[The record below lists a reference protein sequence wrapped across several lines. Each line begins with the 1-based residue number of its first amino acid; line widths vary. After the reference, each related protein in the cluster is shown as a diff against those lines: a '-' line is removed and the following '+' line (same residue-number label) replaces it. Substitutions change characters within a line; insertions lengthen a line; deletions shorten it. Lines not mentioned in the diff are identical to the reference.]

1 MSSSAKSQR
10 EHLQHLLNTR
20 GLITDELSYYSNTL
34 PMPSGVGPMRSA
46 TSHVAKPP
54 KKLRK
59 LDRDKRNNQ
68 HTDILIPPP
77 QNIMVSYPFTSTTV
91 AGQKPAASTVIKLP
105 IFRLPPANPLLISA
119 SAIVASTR
127 TQSPHAH
134 SPSHGVGGNL
144 GTTSS
149 SHIVTTPFIPY
160 DSVQTMYEAIY
171 TMIQALS
178 PKEQSSLTQSL
189 QLQHYDIGDALES
202 MKHLVADQGSPGIS
216 AEQLAN
222 RMDARMMPKSLLGY
236 FLASADSIFLTA
248 KFVIINNK
256 HAQKQMADNAHS
268 IQSFSTTEVLQ
279 DLDKDIDL
287 IKIGFSPGLKS
298 FLLSEKIQAVR
309 EASKGNNML
318 HQVTGQS
325 AVYQASSSM
334 YSSKKKKQIRLQPL
348 NQSLHSLSSP
358 SLHLPHT
365 LSSPSL
371 AYPTQSPN
379 ANLTQELIE
388 SLTSVQ
394 KHSLSLK
401 KTLEA
406 AQSLISLQDTKAR
419 QLVNMIAVEKL
430 VKSLGALVITDK
442 RRGMI
447 AWKLYIHQYNACARH
462 KRLVDTIVLRNVL
475 VGIRKRLHKV
485 LSRRVK
491 MWRQFTMSEVQRLRR
506 KKILDSTIKI
516 QGQIRRVLASKRVN
530 LLRQRRKYEKLYDS
544 TIKIQSILRGKRL
557 RWRYQKMIREIKE
570 REAALRIQRMYRGY
584 VGRKRAAWIRFKKN
598 RHGAAANIQ
607 KIIRGYLA
615 RKRVR
620 KMRRDRKE
628 KRAATRMQA
637 IVRGFLARKNIATII
652 VNRARYMYARRI
664 QALVRGALTR
674 MNRAAKIREIQE
686 YKTER
691 RKAATTIQ
699 AAYRG
704 YRSRVLYRLMMFQW
718 KQHRD
723 RLHRAATHITRV
735 VRGFLARRYLQE
747 LKRERRK
754 HWIQMAQQW
763 REMWSEESE
772 TWYYY
777 NVSTQETAWEPSKQ
791 GYVKFDGKLVLTS
804 GEIIDDPNAPSDET
818 GEAGGANIDGEAE
831 EKTKAKKINGTS
843 LLVCTECNERVAIVK
858 CEECGDIFCTKCYK
872 FLHALG
878 ARRSH
883 HHSPL
888 GPKDCNE
895 CEICL
900 AERYCVACDENFC
913 DPCWRVLH
921 AHGKRC
927 FHPYSEISTD
937 GRVDSRVYTMD
948 GDQLQGTYDVAAYT
962 QTKADNSHNNQVAL
976 SIADQLSA
984 NSQLIERPSTYGEYY
999 EGYGSEGG
1007 SLVAGEDGGGY
1018 YDGSSIGSAQQLDD
1032 VWTQYYDDQGY
1043 PYYYNSITGESQ
1055 YESPY
1060 G

>member
-1 MSSSAKSQR
+1 MSSSAKNHR

-20 GLITDELSYYSNTL
+20 GLISDELSYYSNTL
-34 PMPSGVGPMRSA
+34 PVPSGVGGMRSV
-46 TSHVAKPP
+46 TSHSIKPP

-59 LDRDKRNNQ
+59 LDRDKQINK
-68 HTDILIPPP
+68 HCGLLTDILAPPP
-77 QNIMVSYPFTSTTV
+77 QNIMVSYPFTSATAT
-91 AGQKPAASTVIKLP
+91 GQKPAAPTVIKLP

-119 SAIVASTR
+119 NTNAHTNR
-127 TQSPHAH
+127 THSPHAN
-134 SPSHGVGGNL
+134 SHTHTSHTRTSGSGGSSGVS
-144 GTTSS
+144 SS
-149 SHIVTTPFIPY
+149 SHIISAPFIPY
-160 DSVQTMYEAIY
+160 DSLASMYEAMY
-171 TMIQALS
+171 TMIQALH
-178 PKEQSSLTQSL
+178 PKEHHILIQSL
-189 QLQHYDIGDALES
+189 HLQHYDITDALENF
-202 MKHLVADQGSPGIS
+202 KHLVAGQGGQGVGTDQLVG
-216 AEQLAN
+216 
-222 RMDARMMPKSLLGY
+222 RMDASMMPRSLLGY
-236 FLASADSIFLTA
+236 FLSSMDSIFLTA

-256 HAQKQMADNAHS
+256 HAQQQMADNAHS
-268 IQSFSTTEVLQ
+268 LQSFSTMEVLQ

-309 EASKGNNML
+309 EASKGGSILN
-318 HQVTGQS
+318 QVTSQS
-325 AVYQASSSM
+325 VVYQASSSM
-334 YSSKKKKQIRLQPL
+334 NNKKKKQIRLKPL
-348 NQSLHSLSSP
+348 TQSAHSLSAP
-358 SLHLPHT
+358 SLHLPSI
-365 LSSPSL
+365 LLAPSL
-371 AYPTQSPN
+371 TSSQPFAIQSAN

-419 QLVNMIAVEKL
+419 HLVNMIAVEKL
-430 VKSLGALVITDK
+430 VKALGVLVITDK

-447 AWKLYIHQYNACARH
+447 AWKLYVHQYDACMRH
-462 KRLVDTIVLRNVL
+462 TRLVHSMVLRNTL
-475 VGIRKRLHKV
+475 IGLRRRLHKV

-491 MWRQFTMSEVQRLRR
+491 MWRQYTMSEVQRLRR
-506 KKILDSTIKI
+506 KRILDSTVKI
-516 QGQIRRVLASKRVN
+516 QSQIRRCLATKRVT

-544 TIKIQSILRGKRL
+544 TIKIQAVLRGKRL
-557 RWRYQKMIREIKE
+557 RWKYQKRIREIKE
-570 REAALRIQRMYRGY
+570 REAALRIQRNYRGY

-598 RHGAAANIQ
+598 RHGAAANMQ

-620 KMRRDRKE
+620 KMRRDKRE
-628 KRAATRMQA
+628 KRAATSVQA

-674 MNRAAKIREIQE
+674 MNRATKIKEIQE
-686 YKTER
+686 YKSER
-691 RKAATTIQ
+691 RKAVTKIQ
-699 AAYRG
+699 SAYRG
-704 YRSRVLYRLMMFQW
+704 YRSRILYRLMMFQW

-723 RLHRAATHITRV
+723 RLHRASTHITRI
-735 VRGFLARRYLQE
+735 VRAFLAKRYLQE
-747 LKRERRK
+747 LKRERRE
-754 HWIQMAQQW
+754 HWIQMARQW
-763 REMWSEESE
+763 QELWSEESE

-777 NVSTQETAWEPSKQ
+777 NISTQETAWEPSKQ

-804 GEIIDDPNAPSDET
+804 GEIIDDPNSADGT
-818 GEAGGANIDGEAE
+818 GEGGGTARGEGEAE
-831 EKTKAKKINGTS
+831 EKSRAKKINGTK
-843 LLVCTECNERVAIVK
+843 LLVCTECNERVAIVT

-883 HHSPL
+883 HHTPL

-948 GDQLQGTYDVAAYT
+948 GDQLQGTYDMAAYT
-962 QTKADNSHNNQVAL
+962 QTKVDTSHNNQIAL

-984 NSQLIERPSTYGEYY
+984 NSQLLEMPNTYTNSSEHYD
-999 EGYGSEGG
+999 EYGSEGG
-1007 SLVAGEDGGGY
+1007 SLVVGEEGGY
-1018 YDGSSIGSAQQLDD
+1018 YDESSIGSVQQGRIVYL
-1032 VWTQYYDDQGY
+1032 
-1043 PYYYNSITGESQ
+1043 
-1055 YESPY
+1055 
-1060 G
+1060 